1 MKALKLSV
9 SIVNYN
15 SGEFLNK
22 CLESLEIVKNEANFE
37 VFILDN
43 ASTDDSFSEAKNK
56 FPNFHYME
64 NGKNVG
70 FGAGHNVNLKKINS
84 EYILILN
91 PDTEIK
97 DGVLSKML
105 EFMESHQ
112 DVGAASCRV
121 VLPDGTIDWASHRG
135 FPTPFASLMY
145 LLGDDKLY
153 HLTDRDMENPHE
165 VDSISGAFFLTRK
178 SVLEK
183 AGYFDESYFMY
194 AEDLDLCY
202 RIKEAG
208 YKIMYVPAVSIL
220 HYKGVSSGLKKHS
233 QDFTTA
239 DLETKKRSLDAFY
252 KTMIIFYK
260 KHYEKKYFFLINWL
274 VYLGIN
280 IKWFLAKRK
289 LTV

>member
-1 MKALKLSV
+1 
-9 SIVNYN
+9 
-15 SGEFLNK
+15 
-22 CLESLEIVKNEANFE
+22 
-37 VFILDN
+37 
-43 ASTDDSFSEAKNK
+43 
-56 FPNFHYME
+56 
-64 NGKNVG
+64 
-70 FGAGHNVNLKKINS
+70 
-84 EYILILN
+84 
-91 PDTEIK
+91 
-97 DGVLSKML
+97 
-105 EFMESHQ
+105 
-112 DVGAASCRV
+112 
-121 VLPDGTIDWASHRG
+121 
-135 FPTPFASLMY
+135 
-145 LLGDDKLY
+145 
-153 HLTDRDMENPHE
+153 
-165 VDSISGAFFLTRK
+165 
-178 SVLEK
+178 
-183 AGYFDESYFMY
+183 MY